1 MKPLVIFALLV
12 VATAC
17 APSTNARLPPS
28 DAFYF
33 PSGMVYQ
40 EFGQEGYLYVASANY
55 DKRFDSGS
63 LSVVRI
69 SSVPGLP
76 PIGAGVSSSGPVQLQ
91 NLGSDFS
98 QVFIQSFAGEMAA
111 YIPQDA
117 SGNPRHDCVDSSG
130 GPLPDCPI
138 RLFIPTRAE
147 GDLLEIVDALG
158 TSVTC
163 LQGGN
168 NCIDPSFSLTALE
181 RVGNGKPRAPEPIG
195 VAVSSATN
203 CPLDPTVACK
213 GDVFVT
219 HLKAADSPPKSN
231 QLLETYVVH
240 LSAADPVIDATSFL
254 SLGIQCALIGCP
266 ITSSVALGRRYAYLS
281 SRYIT
286 TSGAVVFSLDQRNLT
301 PSDGLATV
309 YDSFL
314 ETSFQTLESRGVAI
328 GTNERRLY
336 VAGRSP
342 ESLVVINIAD
352 STAAV
357 PMLTVARALTLP
369 DGPNQVKVI
378 PRQQRG
384 DLVVV
389 TSSTAGVVSIYD
401 DDVGR
406 MVTQI
411 TGVGTEPFGIAVQA
425 GPNLTCQGAMG
436 SPPVPCARIFV
447 SDFGDGR
454 IAVIDIS
461 DLTHPERAQLVA
473 HLGRAQTCLLQEND
487 ASCVNTGT
495 P

>member
-1 MKPLVIFALLV
+1 MKPLIIFALLV

-33 PSGMVYQ
+33 PSGIVYH
-40 EFGQEGYLYVASANY
+40 EFGPAKEGHLYVASANY

-63 LSVVRI
+63 LSVVRL
-69 SSVPGLP
+69 SSVSGLP
-76 PIGAGVSSSGPVQLQ
+76 PIGPGVSPSGPVQLQ

-117 SGNPRHDCVDSSG
+117 SGNPRHDCVDSG
-130 GPLPDCPI
+130 GGALPDCPI

-147 GDLLEIVDALG
+147 GDLLEMVDALG

-168 NCIDPSFSLTALE
+168 NCVDPSFSLTALE
-181 RVGNGKPRAPEPIG
+181 RVGGGKPRAPEPIG
-195 VAVSSATN
+195 VAVSSAGS
-203 CPLDPTVACK
+203 

-240 LSAADPVIDATSFL
+240 LSATDPVIDEKSFL
-254 SLGIQCALIGCP
+254 SLRNQCALVGCP
-266 ITSSVALGRRYAYLS
+266 ITSSVALGSRYAYLS

-286 TSGAVVFSLDQRNLT
+286 ASGTVVFSLDQRNLA
-301 PSDGLATV
+301 PSDGSATV

-314 ETSFQTLESRGVAI
+314 ETAFQTLESRGIAI

-342 ESLVVINIAD
+342 ESLVVVNIAD
-352 STAAV
+352 PMAALPV
-357 PMLTVARALTLP
+357 LTVARALTLP

-406 MVTQI
+406 IVTQI
-411 TGVGTEPFGIAVQA
+411 TGVGSQPFGIAVQS
-425 GPNLTCQGAMG
+425 GPNQTCQGAVG

-473 HLGRAQTCLLQEND
+473 HLGRAQTCLLQESD